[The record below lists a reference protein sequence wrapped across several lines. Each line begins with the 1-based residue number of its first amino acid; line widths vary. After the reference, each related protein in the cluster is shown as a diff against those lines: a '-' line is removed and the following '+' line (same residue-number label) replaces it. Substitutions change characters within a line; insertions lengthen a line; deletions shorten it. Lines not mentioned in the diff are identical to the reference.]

1 LHAQLD
7 AMIAISA
14 TNELKR
20 RRGPHAHSVDT
31 IISGASSAKRF
42 DKNNLGAADAAEQ
55 MI

>member
-14 TNELKR
+14 TNGSKR

-31 IISGASSAKRF
+31 ITSGDSSAKRF
-42 DKNNLGAADAAEQ
+42 DKSNPGAANAAEQ